1 MHIRAVRV
9 RPNPVRNFVPQI
21 AEKQKQATPVP
32 VPIRDAELSL
42 SRSSPHWG
50 HKAFTNDEVSMAWSN
65 HGCGRVSRLF
75 SSKRWPG
82 KVSGLVATAIL
93 ILLPALAI
101 SAAGGSPPAP
111 PESGGGPVPGIPP
124 EKRLESG
131 VPPIPPSQID
141 PGIHHMPEE
150 RGDPRGAV
158 KPPNLDPGIAMNPDV
173 APPARQGINPP
184 TGGASQA
191 KPYVR

>member
-21 AEKQKQATPVP
+21 AERQKQATPAP

-42 SRSSPHWG
+42 SRSSPHRV
-50 HKAFTNDEVSMAWSN
+50 HKAYTNDEVSMSWSN
-65 HGCGRVSRLF
+65 HRC
-75 SSKRWPG
+75 G

-93 ILLPALAI
+93 SLLPALAI
-101 SAAGGSPPAP
+101 SAAGSPTAP
-111 PESGGGPVPGIPP
+111 PESGGGPAPGIPP

-141 PGIHHMPEE
+141 PGIHHMPEK

-158 KPPNLDPGIAMNPDV
+158 KPPNLDPGIATNPDV
-173 APPARQGINPP
+173 APPAHQGSNPP
-184 TGGASQA
+184 TEGASQG